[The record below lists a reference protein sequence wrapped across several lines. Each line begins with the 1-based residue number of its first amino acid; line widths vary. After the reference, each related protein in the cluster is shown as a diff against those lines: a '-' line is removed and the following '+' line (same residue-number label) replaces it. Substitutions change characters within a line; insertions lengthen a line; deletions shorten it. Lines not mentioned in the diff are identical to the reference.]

1 MWSRIMSEPVQS
13 PWVRVRSG
21 LLRLRVLFGVM
32 LLVQLFVF
40 ALELSSLL
48 FKSDAEGGNRFETML
63 LVSAVML
70 VPLMWAGALIVL
82 TISALCLWLLTQ
94 APDVPLRRLGFVQL
108 GGFVAA
114 FGLTALNA
122 RSEDLIIGI
131 VASIFAA
138 ATAAAFSLYLFKL
151 AKRFSLL
158 AVAPVAVTAFIAAP
172 AVLKPLN
179 VLLALP
185 LMTHPTW
192 AVAMSAGVALLGVIA
207 AVLMRRQLKLLA
219 APLA

>member
-1 MWSRIMSEPVQS
+1 MWSSIMSEPEQN

-32 LLVQLFVF
+32 LLVQLFVL

-48 FKSDAEGGNRFETML
+48 FHSDSEGGNRLEAVL
-63 LVSAVML
+63 LVGAVML
-70 VPLMWAGALIVL
+70 VPMMWAGALIML

-94 APDVPLRRLGFVQL
+94 APDGPLRRLGFIQL
-108 GGFVAA
+108 VGFVAA

-122 RSEDLIIGI
+122 RSEDLIAGI

-138 ATAAAFSLYLFKL
+138 ATAAVFSMYLFKL

-158 AVAPVAVTAFIAAP
+158 ATAPVAVTALIAAP
-172 AVLKPLN
+172 AVLKPFN

-185 LMTHPTW
+185 MMTHPTW
-192 AVAMSAGVALLGVIA
+192 AVAMSSGVALLGVIA
-207 AVLMRRQLKLLA
+207 AVLMRSQLKLLA